1 MSAVDWDRSTGLGE
15 AGEPDYVAAVC
26 VTDNGDTALWLVH
39 LPDLGSAYA
48 VHGEPHQPHERV
60 GPLPRWL
67 YDRIWNA
74 PCEDGE
80 RCGRP
85 RADGQPCRLRVSEAG
100 AACCF
105 HSDSGV
111 HP

>member
-1 MSAVDWDRSTGLGE
+1 MIDWERSTCLCD

-26 VTDNGDTALWLVH
+26 VTDSGDDVLLLVH
-39 LPDLGSAYA
+39 VPSLDSEHSQ
-48 VHGEPHQPHERV
+48 HGNPNQQHERL
-60 GPLPRWL
+60 GPLPRRV
-67 YDRIWNA
+67 YDRIWSA
-74 PCEDGE
+74 HYDDDGA

-85 RADGQPCRLRVSEAG
+85 RADGQPCRQRVSEPG

-111 HP
+111 RP